1 MEAFGEV
8 LQLVGPQVA
17 VAVQQRHKGRRRVAV
32 LGDGAKF
39 QPITIAPE
47 ESQFVE
53 SQKLNAAAI
62 CRIYGVPAGMVAGV
76 ELAGHEDYSS
86 PEQRAHDFLTFT
98 LRPWLSRIERAVG
111 RLLPR
116 NQYARFDAK
125 GFVRATLKERY
136 EAHAVALAS
145 GFLTVNEVREL
156 EGRAPLPEG
165 GAVA

>member
-1 MEAFGEV
+1 
-8 LQLVGPQVA
+8 
-17 VAVQQRHKGRRRVAV
+17 
-32 LGDGAKF
+32 
-39 QPITIAPE
+39 
-47 ESQFVE
+47 
-53 SQKLNAAAI
+53 
-62 CRIYGVPAGMVAGV
+62 
-76 ELAGHEDYSS
+76 
-86 PEQRAHDFLTFT
+86 
-98 LRPWLSRIERAVG
+98 LRPWLSRVERAVG

-116 NQYARFDAK
+116 NQCARFDAK